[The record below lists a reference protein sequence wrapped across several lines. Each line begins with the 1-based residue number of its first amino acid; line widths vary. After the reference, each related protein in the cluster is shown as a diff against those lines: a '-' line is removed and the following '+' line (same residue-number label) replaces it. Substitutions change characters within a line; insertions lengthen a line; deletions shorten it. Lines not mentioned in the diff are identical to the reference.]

1 MKRLSLLALGVGL
14 LAAPA
19 LADIED
25 ALDQH
30 ILPGLKHF
38 AAASEAL
45 AQTAEADCLP
55 ETVRPAYQQ
64 AFDAWMP
71 VADLRI
77 GPSETGA
84 LSIGFWPDP
93 RGFTQRTLSRL
104 IAEADP
110 VAQDPAAYADV
121 SIAARGFL
129 ALDMLLN
136 DPDFSDYGADSY
148 TCTLVAT
155 IAADLSWQA
164 DALHANWSGDF
175 AATLRSA
182 GDAGNADYLSR
193 AEAQRAI
200 FTQILSSL
208 EFTTTKRLALPM
220 GEFDRP
226 RPALAEARRSG
237 RSLRNVLL
245 SVEGAHKLAHALA
258 DHDLPDTDAAY
269 ARVQEVAAHIED
281 PTFKDVETPQGR
293 LRVEVLQQAIKD
305 LHQAIAEDVG
315 APLGIAPGFN
325 AQDGD

>member
-1 MKRLSLLALGVGL
+1 MKHLSLLALGVGL

-19 LADIED
+19 RADID
-25 ALDQH
+25 AALDQH
-30 ILPGLKHF
+30 ILPGLARF
-38 AAASEAL
+38 AAASETL
-45 AQTAEADCLP
+45 ADTAKADCRP
-55 ETVRPAYQQ
+55 KAVRPAYQD

-71 VADLRI
+71 VADLRL

-104 IAEADP
+104 IAETDP
-110 VAQDPAAYADV
+110 VARDPAAYADV
-121 SIAARGFL
+121 SIAARGFF

-136 DPDFSDYGADSY
+136 DPEFSDYGADSY

-155 IAADLSWQA
+155 IAADLSRQA
-164 DALHANWSGDF
+164 DALHDDWSGDF
-175 AATLRSA
+175 AQTLRSA
-182 GDAGNADYLSR
+182 GEANNAAYLTET
-193 AEAQRAI
+193 EAQRAI

-208 EFTTTKRLALPM
+208 EFTADKRLGLPM
-220 GEFDRP
+220 GEFDRT

-237 RSLRNVLL
+237 RSLHNVLL
-245 SVEGAHKLAHALA
+245 SVAGAHDLAHALA
-258 DHDLPDTDAAY
+258 HHDLPRTDAAF
-269 ARVQEVAAHIED
+269 AHVQDVAARIED

-293 LRVEVLQQAIKD
+293 LRVEVLQQAIED
-305 LHQAIAEDVG
+305 LRQTIVEEIG